1 MKNRF
6 KEHIDRN
13 FNLKNKRILMT
24 ISGGIDSVVLSYLF
38 FLLEYDIILAHCN
51 FQLRANESNEDER
64 FVKDFGQKLGI
75 KTLIKRFDTS
85 KFSAESK
92 MNTQLAARKLRYDW
106 FEEIATEN
114 QCDYIATA
122 HHADDNIETFII
134 NLSRGTGLSG
144 LLGIPEKNGKIIRPL
159 LIFSRDEI
167 TEFAKQ
173 HNLQWREDSSN
184 ETEKYVRNKIR
195 HHILPVL
202 KEIHP
207 SFLENF
213 QQTQHYLAQSDQFID
228 ENIEKIKKECFK
240 ESEYQTTI
248 EIKPIKEASDVN
260 FLLHKLFYPYNFRNI
275 RDLRKMLDAQSGKE
289 LFSPTHNLI
298 KGRDELLLKKRPPK
312 IPEFETPLEF
322 TFQEHLFVEEKIISY
337 SVSDMKSSITI
348 GFLPKKR
355 DIAHFFDLKLDENL
369 ENDDYL
375 PEEIAFIDY
384 DKLTFPISLRHK
396 KEGDFFYPLGMNQ
409 KKKLSKFY
417 IDEKYSLFDKEQQWL
432 LCSGENIVW
441 VIGKRLD
448 NRFKVTEK
456 TKKILIVRKF

>member
-51 FQLRANESNEDER
+51 FQLRADESNEDER

-106 FEEIATEN
+106 FEEIAAEN

-228 ENIEKIKKECFK
+228 ENIEKIKK
-240 ESEYQTTI
+240 
-248 EIKPIKEASDVN
+248 
-260 FLLHKLFYPYNFRNI
+260 R
-275 RDLRKMLDAQSGKE
+275 ML
-289 LFSPTHNLI
+289 
-298 KGRDELLLKKRPPK
+298 
-312 IPEFETPLEF
+312 
-322 TFQEHLFVEEKIISY
+322 
-337 SVSDMKSSITI
+337 
-348 GFLPKKR
+348 
-355 DIAHFFDLKLDENL
+355 
-369 ENDDYL
+369 
-375 PEEIAFIDY
+375 
-384 DKLTFPISLRHK
+384 
-396 KEGDFFYPLGMNQ
+396 
-409 KKKLSKFY
+409 
-417 IDEKYSLFDKEQQWL
+417 
-432 LCSGENIVW
+432 
-441 VIGKRLD
+441 
-448 NRFKVTEK
+448 
-456 TKKILIVRKF
+456 